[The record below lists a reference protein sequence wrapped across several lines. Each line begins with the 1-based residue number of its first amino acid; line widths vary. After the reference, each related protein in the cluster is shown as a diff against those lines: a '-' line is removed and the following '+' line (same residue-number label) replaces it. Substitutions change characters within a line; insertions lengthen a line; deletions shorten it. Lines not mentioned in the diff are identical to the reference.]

1 MPFHLKTNCDK
12 KNILKSFMNFN
23 IIPYMPIFRVVVES
37 QIVILQPRGC
47 FPLQEIKAIW
57 LSKKKQSVTFYEV
70 ILVVTNIMII

>member
-1 MPFHLKTNCDK
+1 
-12 KNILKSFMNFN
+12 
-23 IIPYMPIFRVVVES
+23 MPIFRVVVES

-70 ILVVTNIMII
+70 ILVVTNIMIIQQAKTLCDQPHLPW

>member
-1 MPFHLKTNCDK
+1 
-12 KNILKSFMNFN
+12 
-23 IIPYMPIFRVVVES
+23 MPIFRVVVES

-47 FPLQEIKAIW
+47 FPLQEIKAIC